1 MTFGKFYAIILN
13 KYLSYFFKARL
24 NPSLEKTETDLFER
38 NRFFDNG
45 EKTSDGPIIKKMI
58 EVRELTK
65 SYGPTVAVNKVSF
78 EAHAGEVVG
87 FIGPNGAGKTTTMR
101 ILTCYL
107 TADAGSATV
116 AGYDV
121 LENSIDVRKNVGYLP
136 ESAPL
141 YVDMGI
147 LEYLNFMTEVRGIP
161 KNQRKDRVKSVIDI
175 CGLDGVIQKDI
186 GELSK
191 GYRQRVGLAQSLIHD
206 PPILILDEPTS
217 GLDPSQTIE
226 IRNLI
231 KEIGKEKLVL
241 FSTHILPEVAA
252 TCNRILIINRGE
264 IVANGTLEEL
274 ISQVRV
280 ENKFHIAIRGEAEAI
295 TAKLHELQGIAEHTH
310 VKTDNGIVGYDITAT
325 QANDTIAETLFQTV
339 VQNGWSLVELRQES
353 ADLEQVFLHFTAN
366 SGRETASMTEP
377 SRPEPGST
385 EQATDTVA
393 PSEEE

>member
-1 MTFGKFYAIILN
+1 MVQQPKSLRFYINFFLTFGKFYAIILN
-13 KYLSYFFKARL
+13 IYLSHLLRHVGRRL
-24 NPSLEKTETDLFER
+24 LPLTAYHFRS
-38 NRFFDNG
+38 
-45 EKTSDGPIIKKMI
+45 MI

-78 EAHAGEVVG
+78 DAHLGEVVG

-121 LENSIDVRKNVGYLP
+121 LENSIDVRRSVGYLP

-141 YVDMGI
+141 YADMGI
-147 LEYLNFMTEVRGIP
+147 LEYLNFMTEIRGIP
-161 KNQRKDRVKSVIDI
+161 RSQRKDRVKSVIDT
-175 CGLDGVIQKDI
+175 CGLEGVIQKDI

-252 TCNRILIINRGE
+252 TCSRILIINRGE

-280 ENKFHIAIRGEAEAI
+280 EDKWHVVIHGQETEI
-295 TAKLHELQGIAEHTH
+295 TVKLHELECVAECIP
-310 VKTDNGIVGYDITAT
+310 VNTDNGTVSYEITAT
-325 QANDTIAETLFQTV
+325 PESDNTAETVFQTV
-339 VQNGWSLVELRQES
+339 AQNGWDLVELRQAS
-353 ADLEQVFLHFTAN
+353 VDLEQVFLHFTGNLPQAG
-366 SGRETASMTEP
+366 SSTLEPHSTPETTSE
-377 SRPEPGST
+377 
-385 EQATDTVA
+385 VA
-393 PSEEE
+393 PSEEK